1 MGIIIPAEV
10 PVKRESI
17 HIKVILLMFL
27 AVLLLSAAGYLSY
40 LNLSS
45 IVSSIRVDDKPDLRL
60 LTIREISM
68 DLEKAENSI
77 RIYTITGNTQD
88 IQPYYDIISSIDEKV
103 NRLRAECIN
112 DSVLLAQTD
121 NISRLI
127 EENIVIWNELLILN
141 RHYKVIEY
149 LKLLSEKIIDAS
161 SVDQKAEK
169 GILRR
174 VFSRSSKSLL
184 DEQALLNDL
193 DSLAQQDQIIK
204 EQLRTRESQLARTG
218 SEIREQFYVLIS
230 KMENEIIG
238 IIEAKAADAD
248 ILAGKTYRW
257 LAVFTILGTLLAI
270 TVIFIIV
277 RYTRKSGAYQTAL
290 EKSKSEAENLART
303 KEMFIAN
310 MSHEIRTPLTA
321 ISGFTEQLLHE
332 EHDEKIA
339 GKLAIIKS
347 SADHLSKIINDI
359 LDLSKLQD
367 GKMELEKVH
376 FNISNIL
383 GDVYS
388 LFELPAR
395 QNKTILS
402 YSLEPGTPPVLL
414 GDPYRLKQIMINL
427 VSNSVKF
434 TRGGTVHF
442 AVRTVRKQEDET
454 DLVMEFIDT
463 GIGIDENKLDYI
475 FEDFTQE
482 EMSTTRRYGGT
493 GLGLSIV
500 RKLVELHEGTIEC
513 KSRKNEGTRITC
525 VIPFLTGDESKV
537 RKETERKLIIPDTIK
552 KLKVL
557 IVDDEEYNRLL
568 LKTIL
573 NRWETESDEA
583 VNGSEAL
590 EKVRSKRYNLL
601 LVDIRMPGMDGIMV
615 TEYIREELGIKE
627 SEMPIIC
634 ISATPVNKSW
644 SGYNVAGMNAFLP
657 KPFTEEMLL
666 NTILSVIQDS
676 PQESSEEQGVA
687 NKTSSTGTISLDN
700 LYHIAGGDRQFVRQM
715 LITFLDTTG
724 SGLKEIHNAFLSGQ
738 WEKVADLAHKLLP
751 PCRHIRAT
759 ELSSLL
765 SRIEKSVQDK
775 DEIERVE
782 DLIKESLRI
791 FEEVREQLGRHIA
804 EIS

>member
-1 MGIIIPAEV
+1 LGIIIPAEV

>member
-1 MGIIIPAEV
+1 
-10 PVKRESI
+10 
-17 HIKVILLMFL
+17 MFL